1 MRFASLFYSIYFW
14 AILALALFLV
24 WSFKVKQAIL
34 CKFAEKE
41 LLPEIA
47 NSLDRRREIIKAL
60 LLVLVF
66 TFSVLALM
74 RPQWG
79 FKWQKVSRKSLDILI
94 AIDTSKSMLAID
106 VKPNRLERSKLAV
119 KDLLKRLRGDRI
131 GLIAFSGT
139 AFLQCPL
146 TSDYNGF
153 MLALNDLSA
162 ASIPRG
168 GTSISS
174 AIKTAMDSYEEGQE
188 KYKVLILITDG
199 EDHRGDPIKAAKDA
213 AKSSIRIFCI
223 GIGTTEGDLIQIA
236 DNSGKKRFLKDKKGN
251 IVKTRL
257 NENVLKQIAAA
268 TDGMY
273 VRSSGADFGL
283 DIIYDKKLSS
293 MERRN
298 VKARMDK
305 IYYERF
311 QIFLV
316 IALILFLVEMIIIN
330 KKTKTR

>member
-1 MRFASLFYSIYFW
+1 M
-14 AILALALFLV
+14 
-24 WSFKVKQAIL
+24 
-34 CKFAEKE
+34 
-41 LLPEIA
+41 
-47 NSLDRRREIIKAL
+47 
-60 LLVLVF
+60 VF
-66 TFSVLALM
+66 TFSILALM

-106 VKPNRLERSKLAV
+106 VKPNRLEKSKLAV
-119 KDLLKRLRGDRI
+119 KDLLKKLKGDRV

-153 MLALNDLSA
+153 MLALDDLSA

-174 AIKTAMDSYEEGQE
+174 AIKVAMNSYEGGQK

-199 EDHRGDPIKAAKDA
+199 EDHEGDPAKAAEEA
-213 AKSSIRIFCI
+213 AKENIRIFCI
-223 GIGTTEGDLIQIA
+223 GIGTTEGDLIQVV
-236 DNSGKKRFLKDKKGN
+236 NKSGKRTFLKDSNGD
-251 IVKTRL
+251 IIKTRL
-257 NENVLKQIAAA
+257 NENVLKQVAAA
-268 TDGMY
+268 TNGLY

-283 DIIYDKKLSS
+283 DIIYDKKLSA
-293 MERRN
+293 MERRDT
-298 VKARMDK
+298 KARMDK

-311 QIFLV
+311 QIPLT
-316 IALILFLVEMIIIN
+316 IALIFLLIEMVITN
-330 KKTKTR
+330 KKRE

>member
-1 MRFASLFYSIYFW
+1 MRFASLFYSVYFW
-14 AILALALFLV
+14 IVLALAIFFA
-24 WSFKVKQAIL
+24 WSFKARQAIL
-34 CKFAEKE
+34 CKFAEKG
-41 LLPEIA
+41 LLSEIA
-47 NSLDRRREIIKAL
+47 NSLDKRRQIIKAL
-60 LLVLVF
+60 FLVLVF
-66 TFSVLALM
+66 TFGMLALM

-79 FKWQKVSRKSLDILI
+79 FKWQKVSRKSLDIMI

-119 KDLLKRLRGDRI
+119 KDLLKKLKGDRV

-162 ASIPRG
+162 TSIPRG

-174 AIKTAMDSYEEGQE
+174 AIKTAMDSYEEEQE

-199 EDHRGDPIKAAKDA
+199 EDHKGAPVKTAKLAAEKN
-213 AKSSIRIFCI
+213 IRIFCI
-223 GIGTTEGDLIQIA
+223 GIGTIEGDLIQIA
-236 DNSGKKRFLKDKKGN
+236 DKTGKRRFLKDNKGN
-251 IVKTRL
+251 IVKTSL
-257 NENVLKQIAAA
+257 NENVLKQIAVA
-268 TDGMY
+268 TNGMY

-293 MERRN
+293 MERRDM
-298 VKARMDK
+298 KARMDK
-305 IYYERF
+305 VYHERF
-311 QIFLV
+311 QIFLT
-316 IALILFLVEMIIIN
+316 IALIFLLIEMIITN
-330 KKTKTR
+330 KKSKRR